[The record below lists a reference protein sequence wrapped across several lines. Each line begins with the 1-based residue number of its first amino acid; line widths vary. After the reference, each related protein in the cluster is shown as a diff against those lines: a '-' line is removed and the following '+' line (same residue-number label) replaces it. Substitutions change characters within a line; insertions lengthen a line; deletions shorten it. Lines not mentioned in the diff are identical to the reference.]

1 VLRAR
6 AYGQGRSRRD
16 LILLRAGLRQ
26 DVVRRLTVEKT
37 PAIAALGAL
46 AHEGRLDVFRLLVQ
60 AGPDGMAAGDI
71 ARATG
76 AIQSTLS
83 ANLAVLTRA
92 GLIAARRDGRSIIYA
107 AAYDRMRELLGF
119 LMEDCCAGKP
129 EICAPLLE
137 VANRSCPAPAG
148 TSGAPL

>member
-6 AYGQGRSRRD
+6 AFAQDRSRPD
-16 LILLRAGLRQ
+16 LILLRVGLRRDIGQ
-26 DVVRRLTVEKT
+26 RLTVEKT
-37 PAIAALGAL
+37 SAVAAMGAL

-107 AAYDRMRELLGF
+107 AAYDQMRELLGF

-137 VANRSCPAPAG
+137 VANRSCPPSAG
-148 TSGAPL
+148 AC